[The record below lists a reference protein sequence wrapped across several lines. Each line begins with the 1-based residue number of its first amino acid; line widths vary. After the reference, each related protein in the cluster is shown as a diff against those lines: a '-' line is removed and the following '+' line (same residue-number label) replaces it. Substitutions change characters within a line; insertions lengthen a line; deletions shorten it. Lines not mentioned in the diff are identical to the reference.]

1 MHRPA
6 RRLAFVPVDEQD
18 QHRGAAADDVAGV
31 AADAAA
37 FGRLF
42 EQAYLRFHR
51 RDGKRSGLT
60 GASRAVLLHLA
71 LTGPLTVGEAA
82 RHLDRA
88 QSVVSDIVTQLESK
102 QLLERQTD
110 PRDRRRS
117 LVWLTPQGF
126 DRLERDR
133 DVLGRELLERAMSA
147 LPPQQRTALL
157 QGLQAL
163 LAADPPPEKETP

>member
-1 MHRPA
+1 MS
-6 RRLAFVPVDEQD
+6 VEEQD
-18 QHRGAAADDVAGV
+18 EHPAATGADVS
-31 AADAAA
+31 ADAAA
-37 FGRLF
+37 FERLF
-42 EQAYLRFHR
+42 EQTYLRFHR
-51 RDGKRSGLT
+51 RDGKRSALS

-71 LTGPLTVGEAA
+71 LSGPLTIGEAA

-88 QSVVSDIVTQLESK
+88 QSVVSDIVTQLEAK

-133 DVLGRELLERAMSA
+133 DVLGRELLERAMSELA
-147 LPPQQRTALL
+147 PQQRAALL
-157 QGLQAL
+157 QGLRAL
-163 LAADPPPEKETP
+163 LAADLPPHEKETP

>member
-1 MHRPA
+1 M
-6 RRLAFVPVDEQD
+6 PVDEQD
-18 QHRGAAADDVAGV
+18 ERRTAAAADVPTDVS
-31 AADAAA
+31 ADAAA
-37 FGRLF
+37 FGQLF
-42 EQAYLRFHR
+42 EQTYLRFHR
-51 RDGKRSGLT
+51 RDGKRSALS

-71 LTGPLTVGEAA
+71 LSGPLTIGEAA

-88 QSVVSDIVTQLESK
+88 QSVVSDIVTQLEAK
-102 QLLERQTD
+102 RLLERQTD

-147 LPPQQRTALL
+147 MPPQQRGALL
-157 QGLQAL
+157 QGLHAL
-163 LAADPPPEKETP
+163 LSADLPPSEKEIP

>member
-88 QSVVSDIVTQLESK
+88 QSVV
-102 QLLERQTD
+102 R
-110 PRDRRRS
+110 
-117 LVWLTPQGF
+117 LTPQGL

>member
-1 MHRPA
+1 VSVEEQGQPRRPA
-6 RRLAFVPVDEQD
+6 
-18 QHRGAAADDVAGV
+18 GDDVADA

-42 EQAYLRFHR
+42 EQTYLRFHR
-51 RDGKRSGLT
+51 RDGKRSGLS

-71 LTGPLTVGEAA
+71 LSGPLTVGEAA

-102 QLLERQTD
+102 RLLERQTD

-126 DRLERDR
+126 DRIERDR
-133 DVLGRELLERAMSA
+133 DVLGRELLERAMSSMA
-147 LPPQQRTALL
+147 PQERNALL
-157 QGLQAL
+157 QGLHAL
-163 LAADPPPEKETP
+163 LAADLPPHEKEIP

>member
-1 MHRPA
+1 MS
-6 RRLAFVPVDEQD
+6 VEEQD
-18 QHRGAAADDVAGV
+18 EHPAATGADVS
-31 AADAAA
+31 ADAAA
-37 FGRLF
+37 FERLF
-42 EQAYLRFHR
+42 EQTYLRFHR
-51 RDGKRSGLT
+51 RDGKRSALS

-71 LTGPLTVGEAA
+71 LSGPLTIGEAA

-88 QSVVSDIVTQLESK
+88 QSVVSDIVTQLEVK

-133 DVLGRELLERAMSA
+133 DVLGRELLERAMSELA
-147 LPPQQRTALL
+147 PQQRAVLL
-157 QGLQAL
+157 QGLRAL
-163 LAADPPPEKETP
+163 LAADLPPHEKERP